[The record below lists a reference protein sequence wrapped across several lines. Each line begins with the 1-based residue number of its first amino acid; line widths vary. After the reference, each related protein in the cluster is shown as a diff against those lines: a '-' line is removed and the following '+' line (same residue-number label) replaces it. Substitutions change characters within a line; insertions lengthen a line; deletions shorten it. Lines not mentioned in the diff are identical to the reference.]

1 MNTQCVQ
8 LDQTT
13 NDEDRGDFTSS
24 IEYDHPIHTLI
35 FGNRMC
41 GKLEI
46 VPSYSN
52 ETTVLELSEIAS
64 QEIEIKEGR
73 GTVVFSKRTSPYS
86 FFRPDDTGNRHETL
100 IRAVVPQNSLRRV
113 CAHKRLACVSITDYE
128 AEEFS
133 VNASIGS
140 HIHIENLRCGTFR
153 YEAIS
158 GACTIHATSIKVDNL
173 TGLANSLAHVVLSGQ
188 ALNHRLTAGMHATVD
203 SKELDVENAYID
215 CMRYARVIL
224 GNVRSVKVQASERSR
239 VFLNQDGSI
248 DADNVSSGHLVY

>member
-1 MNTQCVQ
+1 MNTETVQ
-8 LDQTT
+8 LDQSLT
-13 NDEDRGDFTSS
+13 DEESRDFPNS
-24 IEYDHPIHTLI
+24 IEYDHPVHTLI

-52 ETTVLELSEIAS
+52 ETTILELSETAS
-64 QEIEIKEGR
+64 REIEINEGS
-73 GTVVFSKRTSPYS
+73 GTVIFTKRTSPYS
-86 FFRPDDTGNRHETL
+86 FFRQDDTRGLHETL

-113 CAHKRLACVSITDYE
+113 CAHKRLACISIKDYE

-140 HIHIENLRCGTFR
+140 HIYIENLRCNTFR

-173 TGLANSLAHVVLSGQ
+173 AGLANSLAHVVLSGQ
-188 ALNHRLTAGMHATVD
+188 ALNHRLTAGMQATVD
-203 SKELDVENAYID
+203 SKELDVDHAHVD
-215 CMRYARVIL
+215 CTRYARVIL
-224 GNVRSVKVQASERSR
+224 GNVGSLKVRASERSR
-239 VFLNQDGSI
+239 VFLGQIGTI
-248 DADNVSSGHLVY
+248 DTDNISRGNLVY